1 MSVYTYPPFPS
12 STNITTFLVQLIE
25 WIIEIPIIA
34 VANFFTGI
42 AGSMTS
48 AGESDT
54 SSVLGFIGKAWDG
67 SLQAFSGLGIFAP
80 IVASLV
86 FGIGILILIFF
97 VFKAIQLAMRETEED

>member
-1 MSVYTYPPFPS
+1 MSVYTYPPFPT
-12 STNITTFLVQLIE
+12 STSITIFLVQLIE

-34 VANFFTGI
+34 IANFFTGI

-97 VFKAIQLAMRETEED
+97 VFKAIQLAVRETEED